1 MVHYARL
8 RPRLSKLTFAWIWLG
23 LVSAGVS
30 FASTYQLVPWQKY
43 TVWSVAAVLAV
54 FLWLLPSL
62 KFAATFVDVTST
74 GVLIS
79 KGFGS
84 ARRIELNWA
93 QIASVTVS
101 PIKGIL
107 IRTKDEAEHGLRGYS
122 SQKAIAVELQ
132 SLLGG
137 K

>member
-1 MVHYARL
+1 M
-8 RPRLSKLTFAWIWLG
+8 
-23 LVSAGVS
+23 VSAGVS
-30 FASTYQLVPWQKY
+30 FASTYQLASWQKY